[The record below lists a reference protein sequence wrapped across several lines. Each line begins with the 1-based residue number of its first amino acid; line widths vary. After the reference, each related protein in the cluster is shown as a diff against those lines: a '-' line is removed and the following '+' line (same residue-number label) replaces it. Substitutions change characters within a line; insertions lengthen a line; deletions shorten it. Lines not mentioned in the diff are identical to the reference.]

1 VPPDEQISA
10 RLTEIIHPV
19 TLNQVAHF
27 HQLGLRER
35 VLTLPIMVALVVS
48 LIWRQVGGV
57 CDLMHLVVSEMVLWV
72 PPLQISQ
79 QALSERL
86 RTLPADLFLQVLLN
100 VLPRVQAA
108 WQSRQRPLP
117 PEIAWAQAHYAQ
129 VAIVDGSTLDA
140 LIRKVGLLRDTLT
153 QPLAG
158 RMTALLDLCSR
169 LPLQIWYEDD
179 AQAND
184 QRFWSAI
191 LAALPAG
198 GLLIFDLGLVMRV
211 VLGEIASGGCWQLS
225 HTKASRRDTVGWD
238 RPDCWAATS

>member
-1 VPPDEQISA
+1 MTSSKKDKSTKKTSSARHTRAIQRDRSKRPLSVPPDEEISA

-48 LIWRQVGGV
+48 LIWRQVGDV

-100 VLPRVQAA
+100 VLPRVQA
-108 WQSRQRPLP
+108 
-117 PEIAWAQAHYAQ
+117 
-129 VAIVDGSTLDA
+129 T
-140 LIRKVGLLRDTLT
+140 
-153 QPLAG
+153 
-158 RMTALLDLCSR
+158 
-169 LPLQIWYEDD
+169 
-179 AQAND
+179 
-184 QRFWSAI
+184 
-191 LAALPAG
+191 
-198 GLLIFDLGLVMRV
+198 
-211 VLGEIASGGCWQLS
+211 
-225 HTKASRRDTVGWD
+225 
-238 RPDCWAATS
+238 